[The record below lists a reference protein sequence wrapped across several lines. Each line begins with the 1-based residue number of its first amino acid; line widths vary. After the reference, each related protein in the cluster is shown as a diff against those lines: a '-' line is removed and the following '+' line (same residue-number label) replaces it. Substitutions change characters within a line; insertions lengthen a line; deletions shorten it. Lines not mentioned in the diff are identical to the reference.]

1 MIGNLIDNSLEA
13 YSKKDIE
20 NKKVTVRVIED
31 DDQILSGVKDH
42 AGGIDPSVKERM
54 FKRGVSTKGGDSRG
68 TGLSLVNEIV
78 NMYSGTKQVQSS
90 RQGTYIEIILKKVK
104 E

>member
-1 MIGNLIDNSLEA
+1 MIDNSLEA
-13 YSKKDIE
+13 YGKTDME
-20 NKKVTVRVIED
+20 NKRIVVKILED
-31 DDQILSGVKDH
+31 DNQVLIGVSDH
-42 AGGIDPSVKERM
+42 AGGIDPLVKDRIW
-54 FKRGVSTKGGDSRG
+54 KRGISTKSGDSRG

-90 RQGTYIEIILKKVK
+90 KQGTYIEIILKKVN

>member
-1 MIGNLIDNSLEA
+1 MIG
-13 YSKKDIE
+13 
-20 NKKVTVRVIED
+20 VT
-31 DDQILSGVKDH
+31 DH
-42 AGGIDPSVKERM
+42 AGGIDPIVRGRI
-54 FKRGVSTKGGDSRG
+54 FKRGISTKHGDSRG

-90 RQGTYIEIILKKVK
+90 KQGTYIEIILKKVK